1 MYLKTPKRYRKHQTY
16 YFSFKHWWLWLLTL
30 TVCVV
35 GWRVWLERETL
46 APLVGGYAEV
56 ALSQAGEQVAT
67 LTAPTPLP
75 TADPYITLAVAHQH
89 WNSGRVEQALDMY
102 ADLLPAVPNDP
113 LPHYNYTRALIV
125 EGRYE
130 EALIAA
136 ENTVTAS
143 PFNSD
148 AWAVR
153 AEAHLAVE
161 DAGGAIASAL
171 NALALYPDNV
181 YAVALLGQAY
191 LALERTEKARETAE
205 RALALD
211 PNSPEAWYL
220 LARVRRLVDFDLEGA
235 AEDFRTAY
243 DLAPNRLDIAV
254 ELAYVYWSMQD
265 YDAGIALL
273 TGIIDNNPNNT
284 QALYAAGFIYNS
296 GIGSP
301 QLASEPLQQCITVD
315 DQNIDCLYYYGR
327 VLLRLEQSA
336 DAAEVLT
343 RAVELGTQVAKP
355 NPRHYYWAAQAYIN
369 LGNCPLA
376 MTYLEPGYEL
386 AQQQDDAELTS
397 ALADSVRQC
406 SGFGDLAPV
415 ATPEATP
422 AIEGEANDL

>member
-1 MYLKTPKRYRKHQTY
+1 
-16 YFSFKHWWLWLLTL
+16 
-30 TVCVV
+30 
-35 GWRVWLERETL
+35 
-46 APLVGGYAEV
+46 
-56 ALSQAGEQVAT
+56 
-67 LTAPTPLP
+67 
-75 TADPYITLAVAHQH
+75 
-89 WNSGRVEQALDMY
+89 
-102 ADLLPAVPNDP
+102 
-113 LPHYNYTRALIV
+113 
-125 EGRYE
+125 
-130 EALIAA
+130 
-136 ENTVTAS
+136 
-143 PFNSD
+143 
-148 AWAVR
+148 
-153 AEAHLAVE
+153 
-161 DAGGAIASAL
+161 
-171 NALALYPDNV
+171 LALYPDNV

-327 VLLRLEQSA
+327 ALFALGAVRRCRRSA
-336 DAAEVLT
+336 DPRGGAGHSACQTQPTPLLLGSTSLHQLGQLPACHDVF
-343 RAVELGTQVAKP
+343 RAG
-355 NPRHYYWAAQAYIN
+355 I
-369 LGNCPLA
+369 
-376 MTYLEPGYEL
+376 
-386 AQQQDDAELTS
+386 
-397 ALADSVRQC
+397 
-406 SGFGDLAPV
+406 
-415 ATPEATP
+415 
-422 AIEGEANDL
+422 